1 MTKNYTQNDLVRF
14 IYHETLPNESAEI
27 RHELDTDEN
36 LKNEYLLLLKGY
48 SQLTAPQCLPKKSA
62 EDFIL
67 NYSKKVQPIAK

>member
-48 SQLTAPQCLPKKSA
+48 SQLTAPQC
-62 EDFIL
+62 
-67 NYSKKVQPIAK
+67 